1 MIENQQVSKA
11 HLLCIPPHHP
21 FPSLTP
27 PHPYPYE
34 IATLSFCWKTSRL
47 ESTDQGV
54 SLPLLSVIGTLHQTL
69 CFPQH
74 LVKTKCGHNF
84 LLSYPM
90 SHLFSPKMSHST
102 RAKSMLTSNLE
113 GQFSEIFQQLLSQG
127 HGWYR
132 VISLECTK
140 LLS

>member
-34 IATLSFCWKTSRL
+34 IGKICLSVEDKTSRL

-84 LLSYPM
+84 LLSYPT
-90 SHLFSPKMSHST
+90 SHLFSPKMTSHSM
-102 RAKSMLTSNLE
+102 RAKPMLTSDLE
-113 GQFSEIFQQLLSQG
+113 GQFSEVFQQLLSQG
-127 HGWYR
+127 HG
-132 VISLECTK
+132 
-140 LLS
+140 